1 MGNYQCTVCGFR
13 YNELHGDP
21 KNGIPENTPF
31 YQLAGTL
38 CSRCGLQ
45 GERHQK
51 QPNPK
56 YRSLEAEYYDYFV
69 GKRGINFYRHWLA
82 SYYDQASVLDLGIGT
97 GRMAVELLKN
107 GASVTGVDWSEDMLA
122 VAKRRFNRLNHDI
135 ELFHEDIH
143 HFSLNKKFTHI
154 LLTEGTF
161 QESTTHCEQKLII
174 GKAKEHLEP
183 GGYLS
188 IDLVF
193 PNELSI
199 HNKTFQKQVS
209 EHKTIQLHTKTKV
222 SFARQMMNYTVYFE
236 LERKGLLE
244 SRYRV
249 ERELSL
255 LTVQELI
262 YLLTMEG
269 FHVIGIYD
277 NANSSM
283 VDIYQSSQKLGREEN
298 LAEKEIEVKNGYL
311 NSYQEDAW
319 NTGGY
324 PLSNTSQK
332 NDHSFTVIVKL

>member
-56 YRSLEAEYYDYFV
+56 YRSLEAEYYDFFV

-82 SYYDQASVLDLGIGT
+82 SYHDQVSVLDLGIGT
-97 GRMAVELLKN
+97 GRLAVELLKD
-107 GASVTGVDWSEDMLA
+107 GASVTGVDWSEDMLT
-122 VAKRRFNRLNHDI
+122 VAERRFKRFNHDI
-135 ELFHEDIH
+135 ELFQEDIL

-154 LLTEGTF
+154 ILTEGTF
-161 QESTTHCEQKLII
+161 QECTSPGEQKMII
-174 GKAKEHLEP
+174 QKAKEHLET

-193 PNELSI
+193 PNELSVQ
-199 HNKTFQKQVS
+199 KETSQKQVS
-209 EHKTIQLHTKTKV
+209 EHKTIQLHTNTKV
-222 SFARQMMNYTVYFE
+222 SFARQMMYYTVYFE

-269 FHVIGIYD
+269 FHVIGSYD

-283 VDIYQSSQKLGREEN
+283 VDIYQSSQQLAREEN
-298 LAEKEIEVKNGYL
+298 LSEKEIEVKNGYL
-311 NSYQEDAW
+311 NPYKEDAW
-319 NTGGY
+319 NGGGY
-324 PLSNTSQK
+324 PLSNAVQK
-332 NDHSFTVIVKL
+332 NGHSFTVIAKS